1 MRKIIVSTM
10 MSLDGVEE
18 NPQNWSF
25 DYWNDEIGKYA
36 SDQLFASDALVMGRI
51 TYEAFAEAW
60 SSRAGNNDPFT
71 DRINA
76 MPKYV
81 ASRTATE
88 PLTWNSTL
96 IKGDVADA
104 IHKLKEQPGQD
115 ILQYGCGE
123 LTYTMI
129 EAGLVDELRFLVYPV
144 AVGSGGRI
152 FEQVAKT
159 PMKLL
164 STQAF
169 ATGVI
174 AQHYQPQG
182 SR

>member
-10 MSLDGVEE
+10 MSLDGVEDS
-18 NPQNWSF
+18 PQNWSF
-25 DYWNDEIGKYA
+25 DFWNDEIGKYA
-36 SDQLFASDALVMGRI
+36 SDLLFASDALVMGRA

-60 SSRAGNNDPFT
+60 SSRAGADAFA

-81 ASRTATE
+81 ASRTAKE

-96 IKGDVADA
+96 IQGDVVDF
-104 IHKLKEQPGQD
+104 IRKLKDQPGQD

-123 LTYTMI
+123 LTYTMV

-144 AVGSGGRI
+144 TVGTGARI
-152 FEQVAKT
+152 FENVAKT

-164 STQAF
+164 STHTF
-169 ATGVI
+169 STGVI
-174 AQHYQPQG
+174 AQHYQPQE

>member
-1 MRKIIVSTM
+1 MRKMIVSTM
-10 MSLDGVEE
+10 MTLDGVED

-25 DYWNDEIGKYA
+25 DYWNDEIGKYV
-36 SDQLFASDALVMGRI
+36 SDQLFATDVLVMGRI

-60 SSRAGNNDPFT
+60 SSRAGADAFA

-76 MPKYV
+76 LPKYV
-81 ASRTATE
+81 ASRTAKE
-88 PLTWNSTL
+88 PLTWNSNL
-96 IKGDVADA
+96 IKGDVVDF
-104 IHKLKEQPGQD
+104 IRKLKEQPGQD

-144 AVGSGGRI
+144 TVGEGARI

-164 STQAF
+164 SSQAF
-169 ATGVI
+169 STGVI
-174 AQHYQPQG
+174 AHHYEPQG